1 MAYTPTFSQFT
12 GMQPQIMQP
21 MYTQRQPQT
30 QPGINNLVAAY
41 VLGEQDAKAY
51 PVAPSCMAIL
61 IDMEK
66 PVIYTKS
73 VDQFGRPVQFKIL
86 EYVEKP
92 QNDPMNNVNTQN
104 KVSADNYVTKDDL
117 NNFKNEIKEM
127 LRSNNSSKP
136 NNYKKPAREDVN
148 A

>member
-12 GMQPQIMQP
+12 GSQPQIMQP
-21 MYTQRQPQT
+21 MYAPRQPQP

-61 IDMEK
+61 IDMEN

-86 EYVEKP
+86 EYTERP
-92 QNDPMNNVNTQN
+92 QIDQQANTPD
-104 KVSADNYVTKDDL
+104 KIVTDNFVTKDDL
-117 NNFKNEIKEM
+117 DRFKNEIREM
-127 LRSNNSSKP
+127 LRPNNSKP

>member
-12 GMQPQIMQP
+12 GLQPQVMQP
-21 MYTQRQPQT
+21 MYTPRQSQT

-66 PVIYTKS
+66 SVIYTKS

-92 QNDPMNNVNTQN
+92 QNDQPANVNTQT
-104 KVSADNYVTKDDL
+104 KTADNYVTKDDL

-136 NNYKKPAREDVN
+136 NNYKKPGREDVN

>member
-1 MAYTPTFSQFT
+1 MAYTPTFSQFS
-12 GMQPQIMQP
+12 GLQPQAMQP
-21 MYTQRQPQT
+21 MYTPRQPQV

-61 IDMEK
+61 IDMEN

-92 QNDPMNNVNTQN
+92 QNDQPANANTQN
-104 KVSADNYVTKDDL
+104 KTANNYVTKDDF

-127 LRSNNSSKP
+127 LRSNNSKP
-136 NNYKKPAREDVN
+136 NNYKKPTREDVN

>member
-12 GMQPQIMQP
+12 GLQPQVMQP
-21 MYTQRQPQT
+21 MYTPRQSQT

-61 IDMEK
+61 IDMEN

-92 QNDPMNNVNTQN
+92 QNDQPANVNTQT
-104 KVSADNYVTKDDL
+104 KTVDNYVTKDDL

-127 LRSNNSSKP
+127 LRSNNSKP
-136 NNYKKPAREDVN
+136 NNYKKPGREDVN